1 MTPRQRWTIIG
12 GLLLCTLAALWLAPP
27 DGAESPSPAPAK
39 RSAANAAPAAETAEV
54 AKTANRAADHT
65 ADPPPADA
73 ALSAA
78 TALAE
83 VAPAAAS
90 DSESATSPFA
100 VKSWLR
106 PPPPPPPPKPVA
118 PPLPFQYL
126 GKLSEGEQTR
136 IFLKHDDKHV
146 VASTGDVIMGVYR
159 VDEIGAGRMT
169 FVYQPLNEKQQL
181 AIGSDK

>member
-1 MTPRQRWTIIG
+1 MTTRQRWTIIG
-12 GLLLCTLAALWLAPP
+12 GLLLCTLAALWFVPP
-27 DGAESPSPAPAK
+27 DEAESPSPAPAK
-39 RSAANAAPAAETAEV
+39 RAAVSAAETADIV
-54 AKTANRAADHT
+54 NRAADHA
-65 ADPPPADA
+65 ADAPVDA

-78 TALAE
+78 PALAE

-90 DSESATSPFA
+90 DSESATSPFG

-126 GKLSEGEQTR
+126 GKLSDGEQTR
-136 IFLKHDDKHV
+136 IFLKHDDKHL
-146 VASTGDVIMGVYR
+146 VASSGDVIMGVYR